1 MDILYQL
8 PLPFHLSVVALVVL
22 SLVAFQKRYLGWG
35 LPMGVVLA
43 TVAVWYH
50 GDALYNDYER
60 YRIIMGDAALA
71 AGWWQV
77 LIFIVAFGLLVP
89 LAHGMVNSGLQ
100 GRKSNLML
108 YFETRR
114 LEHPLVQHQ
123 IDKLTMV
130 LAGAWGLLMLIA
142 LVQVN
147 FNFIGLFAPYLG
159 EKKNPWSRGRIGG
172 GFDALISM
180 GSYLQV
186 FLTAG
191 FGVLAAISRKPSTR
205 ALAIVI
211 CFLAFP
217 FYIFDRTRN
226 TMLATMLPGI
236 LAWIMFRIKGGM
248 VVKGAALLCAFL
260 IINFWFSFVIA
271 NRKNQ
276 TMSQAIKS
284 SEAIE
289 SAGDAKHEGLS
300 MFSELGYMNSYFDKG
315 TLAPNWGARYFSEIV
330 NPIPRALWKGK
341 PLVGVDYA
349 IARGF
354 GSEGVGES
362 SGGITASI
370 ATGMIGQGVVNF
382 GRILGPIAAALIM
395 AVWVGVLARQDLL
408 GHDPARL
415 LLYSCGM
422 ILTFNMGRDITLLVL
437 YPFVFGL
444 LVVLLRNWLYPP
456 PTMPETAGA
465 TVAPTARRNRENRR
479 TRRDSPRRRPSSRR
493 R

>member
-8 PLPFHLSVVALVVL
+8 PLPFHLSVVALVVF
-22 SLVAFQKRYLGWG
+22 SVVAIQKRYLGWG

-50 GDALYNDYER
+50 GDALYNDYEK
-60 YRIIMGDAALA
+60 YHVIMGDEALE

-77 LIFIVAFGLLVP
+77 LTFIIAFGLLVP
-89 LAHGMVNSGLQ
+89 LAHGMINSRFQ
-100 GRKSNLML
+100 GRKSNLMI

-123 IDKLTMV
+123 IDKLTLV
-130 LAGAWGLLMLIA
+130 LAGAWGLLMLVA
-142 LVQVN
+142 LVRVD
-147 FNFIGLFAPYLG
+147 FNFFGLFAPYLTG
-159 EKKNPWSRGRIGG
+159 KSNPWARGRLGG
-172 GFDALISM
+172 TYGALISM

-191 FGVLAAISRKPSTR
+191 FGVLAAISRKPSIRT
-205 ALAIVI
+205 LAIVI

-236 LAWIMFRIKGGM
+236 LAWIMFRVRGGL
-248 VVKGAALLCAFL
+248 VVKGAALLCAFM

-271 NRKNQ
+271 NRNNQ
-276 TMSQAIKS
+276 SMSQAIKS
-284 SEAIE
+284 SEALE

-315 TLAPNWGARYFSEIV
+315 TLEPNWGARYFAELV
-330 NPIPRALWKGK
+330 NPVPRALWKGK

-354 GSEGVGES
+354 GSEGAAES

-382 GRILGPIAAALIM
+382 GTILGPVAAAFLM
-395 AVWVGVLARQDLL
+395 ALWVAVLARQDLL

-444 LVVLLRNWLYPP
+444 LVVLVRNWLYPP
-456 PTMPETAGA
+456 PGMPQTAAA
-465 TVAPTARRNRENRR
+465 TGGRNRSNRR
-479 TRRDSPRRRPSSRR
+479 SRRESPRRSPSSRR